1 MLTEYQHASCFKR
14 KTGHLVVYGALCYT
28 GIRTSK
34 QCFFF
39 LSFKQNYNLVSNFWL
54 FEVLF
59 VKVMGNFCGLRK
71 QKTKLYSD

>member
-1 MLTEYQHASCFKR
+1 MKLFKIVWRITVGLPEYQHASCFKR

-39 LSFKQNYNLVSNFWL
+39 WVSN
-54 FEVLF
+54 
-59 VKVMGNFCGLRK
+59 
-71 QKTKLYSD
+71 KTTI

>member
-14 KTGHLVVYGALCYT
+14 KTGHLVVCGALCYT

-39 LSFKQNYNLVSNFWL
+39 F
-54 FEVLF
+54 FEF
-59 VKVMGNFCGLRK
+59 
-71 QKTKLYSD
+71 QTKLQFS